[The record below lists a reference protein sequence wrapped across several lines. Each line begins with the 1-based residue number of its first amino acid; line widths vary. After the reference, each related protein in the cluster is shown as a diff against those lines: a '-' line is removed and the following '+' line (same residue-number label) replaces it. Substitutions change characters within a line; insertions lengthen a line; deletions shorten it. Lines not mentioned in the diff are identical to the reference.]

1 MARYGQTF
9 KDRALARLL
18 APESTA
24 IEVVAQ
30 EVGIGVGT
38 LERGRSV

>member
-18 APESTA
+18 APQSAA
-24 IEVVAQ
+24 IDVIAREL
-30 EVGIGVGT
+30 GIGADT